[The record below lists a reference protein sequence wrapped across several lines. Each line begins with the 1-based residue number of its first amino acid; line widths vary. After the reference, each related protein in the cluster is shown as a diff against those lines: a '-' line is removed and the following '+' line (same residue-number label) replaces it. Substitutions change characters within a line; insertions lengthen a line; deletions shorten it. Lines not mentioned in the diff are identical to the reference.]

1 MSWKSTLKY
10 LARSRSLAFVRALD
24 LAADIEAKTFAYRRK
39 PVHYRAGTSDPHL
52 IYQILLKTGRK
63 AEYVFPGNLRPAVI
77 LDIGANIGI
86 SAILLAER
94 FPGAVIH
101 AIEPVPDNFEILKR
115 NAESRPAIR
124 PHQLALADR
133 DGTMEMMFS
142 ENERNFGGFSFYEPG
157 SDVGRRFT
165 LPTTAPA
172 SFLAAN
178 SIDHVDVIKIDTE
191 CAEHAILT
199 AFDPAVLAEVTW
211 ITGELHGEKDFELL
225 AYLSQWFDIEL
236 KKSFKKRLSIFRAC
250 NKNALHLLGV
260 G

>member
-1 MSWKSTLKY
+1 MSWKNTLKY
-10 LARSRSLAFVRALD
+10 LARSRSLTFMRAMD
-24 LAADIEAKTFAYRRK
+24 RAADLDARTLDYRGK

-52 IYQILLKTGRK
+52 IYGILLKTGRK
-63 AEYVFPGNLRPAVI
+63 AEYIFPGDLRPAVI

-86 SAILLAER
+86 SAVLLAER
-94 FPGAVIH
+94 FPSAVIH

-124 PHQLALADR
+124 PHRLALADR

-142 ENERNFGGFSFYEPG
+142 DSERNFGGFSFYERG
-157 SDVGRRFT
+157 SDAGRRFT
-165 LPTTAPA
+165 VSTATPT

-178 SIDHVDVIKIDTE
+178 AIDHVDMIKIDTE
-191 CAEHAILT
+191 GAEHAILT
-199 AFDPAVLAEVTW
+199 AFDPAMLAEVTW

-236 KKSFKKRLSIFRAC
+236 KKSFKKRLFIFRAC
-250 NKNALHLLGV
+250 NKNALHLL
-260 G
+260 